1 MSDTPIFDQM
11 MQEAAAESPDAHTL
25 RTQFAVMSA

>member
-1 MSDTPIFDQM
+1 MSYTPIYDQLM
-11 MQEAAAESPDAHTL
+11 READITADDAHTL

>member
-1 MSDTPIFDQM
+1 MSDTPIYDQLM
-11 MQEAAAESPDAHTL
+11 REATAVNPDAHTL